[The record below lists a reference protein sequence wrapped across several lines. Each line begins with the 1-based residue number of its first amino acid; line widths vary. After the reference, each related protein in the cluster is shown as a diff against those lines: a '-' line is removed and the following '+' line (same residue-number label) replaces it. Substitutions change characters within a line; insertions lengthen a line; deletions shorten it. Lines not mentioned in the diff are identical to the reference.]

1 MDKELDKDDNGN
13 WVAPLPFKDN
23 RSRLPDNRF
32 MAMRRAKTFDVN
44 LGKDSVFVVRSN
56 IVSLSNSED
65 GIAFCSILLTDNCS
79 LTVNLFSQGL
89 SKDVRPLGITNVL
102 YTLTLSLR

>member
-32 MAMRRAKTFDVN
+32 MAMRRAKTFDGAWSPSIIN
-44 LGKDSVFVVRSN
+44 KWFKVVR
-56 IVSLSNSED
+56 L
-65 GIAFCSILLTDNCS
+65 
-79 LTVNLFSQGL
+79 
-89 SKDVRPLGITNVL
+89 
-102 YTLTLSLR
+102 